1 MHGRGRHRSEP
12 VALSSPLEAARKG
25 FSQLDFDSLIKAR
38 ALEALEPWLTEERFA
53 AYRPQLESLIDR
65 GEFEVLFD
73 AFWQVIPFGTGGRRG
88 AVGIGTNRFNSWTL
102 LTSVQGHADTLKE
115 AYPGEDVV
123 VVVAFDVR
131 LYLDLRGVYDAAL
144 PNPLID
150 MSSADFAAEAAGVYA
165 ANGIRVLILDPRGGD
180 YMSTPELSL
189 AIRNNKAHG
198 GLNVSASHN
207 HPDDNGGKFYNR
219 HGGQDVPPDDEML
232 ARRVEDILDVHSLSF
247 EDGLRTGMIEL
258 IGPAENAHYLQVN
271 ARLSLAPDQRGGC
284 IVFTPLHGTGAS
296 TVGRLLRAEGF
307 DVRAV
312 PSQEAFDGRFP
323 AVKFLAPN
331 PEVPACYEEAEKIG
345 DECHADMILA
355 TDPDADRIGLEA
367 RRKDG
372 SWQFVSGD
380 EIIFLVTRFVLGR
393 RRELGLL
400 PENAFMLK
408 TLVTSSLATTIARSY
423 GCKVVPDLLVGFK
436 YMAKVLASLEETGS
450 WRDIQAKPESFV
462 LGVEE
467 SHGLL
472 LSSVVRDKDAAGAA
486 LVLAEL
492 NATLVAEGRT
502 LLDELDSLYARFGY
516 MANKLLTTVMTG
528 ASGLDR
534 IRAIQ
539 GSLRAD
545 PPQEILGRKVL
556 SFEDLADESGWLGP
570 IKSGTDASSRN
581 VLVLSLENDARL
593 IIRPSGTEPKNKI
606 YVEVPGIT
614 PKADL
619 SASELD
625 VERKRC
631 DAEADELGRAFE
643 RLMLARV
650 GIELTE
656 SASRVSNLLGLDL
669 KVHFGTVFVP
679 GLEAA
684 LQGTGVD
691 LEAFVDESLE
701 SYGTDPRDLVAGGVA
716 HWLTHAE
723 LAAND
728 VARVRGLFG
737 LGDAQSV

>member
-1 MHGRGRHRSEP
+1 M
-12 VALSSPLEAARKG
+12 
-25 FSQLDFDSLIKAR
+25 
-38 ALEALEPWLTEERFA
+38 
-53 AYRPQLESLIDR
+53 
-65 GEFEVLFD
+65 
-73 AFWQVIPFGTGGRRG
+73 
-88 AVGIGTNRFNSWTL
+88 
-102 LTSVQGHADTLKE
+102 QGHADTLKE
-115 AYPGEDVV
+115 AYPDADVV

-131 LYLDLRGVYDAAL
+131 VYSDLRGVYDTNL
-144 PNPLID
+144 PNPLMD

-165 ANGIRVLILDPRGGD
+165 ANGIRVLMLDPRGGE

-189 AIRNNKAHG
+189 AIRHNKAHG

-232 ARRVEDILDVHSLSF
+232 ARRVEGILDVHGLPF

-258 IGPAENAHYLQVN
+258 IGPTENEHYLRVN
-271 ARLSLAPDQRGGC
+271 AELSLAPDQRGGR

-312 PSQEAFDGRFP
+312 PSQEAFDGKFP

-331 PEVPACYEEAEKIG
+331 PEVPACYEQAEKIG
-345 DECHADMILA
+345 DECHADIILA

-380 EIIFLVTRFVLGR
+380 EIVFLVTRFVLGR

-423 GCKVVPDLLVGFK
+423 GCKVVSDLLVGFK

-450 WRDIQAKPESFV
+450 WREIHAKPESFV

-486 LVLAEL
+486 LMLAEL

-502 LLDELDSLYARFGY
+502 LLDELDALYARFGY

-545 PPQEILGRKVL
+545 P
-556 SFEDLADESGWLGP
+556 A
-570 IKSGTDASSRN
+570 
-581 VLVLSLENDARL
+581 AR
-593 IIRPSGTEPKNKI
+593 
-606 YVEVPGIT
+606 
-614 PKADL
+614 
-619 SASELD
+619 
-625 VERKRC
+625 
-631 DAEADELGRAFE
+631 
-643 RLMLARV
+643 
-650 GIELTE
+650 
-656 SASRVSNLLGLDL
+656 
-669 KVHFGTVFVP
+669 
-679 GLEAA
+679 
-684 LQGTGVD
+684 
-691 LEAFVDESLE
+691 
-701 SYGTDPRDLVAGGVA
+701 DPRP
-716 HWLTHAE
+716 
-723 LAAND
+723 
-728 VARVRGLFG
+728 
-737 LGDAQSV
+737 